1 MKNKFQIKESFDN
14 YVNFLIK
21 KSFNIKQ
28 IDEDFS
34 GGVIMP
40 STFKGDAMS
49 GNPTGTHDTNKRDAM
64 SGYRNMDKGFDKT
77 SGYRNMDKG
86 FDKTREKPKYD
97 AFYGEFRDKNFAS
110 YIEEYTT
117 MVEGR
122 KDIYGFIEMLK
133 NMDDEKMMKNIN
145 ILANAMISADPNTHA
160 NRDFNKK
167 YKQKG
172 ITRKEQLV
180 QAIAKEVMDRKNHKP
195 NSNM

>member
-77 SGYRNMDKG
+77 L
-86 FDKTREKPKYD
+86 EKPKYN

-110 YIEEYTT
+110 YIEEYIT

-133 NMDDEKMMKNIN
+133 NMDDEILMKNIN

-180 QAIAKEVMDRKNHKP
+180 QAIVKEVMDRKNHKP
-195 NSNM
+195 NPNM